1 MNVNNATPIMP
12 AVQQPVL
19 NQEAKACAQNAFPKP
34 PEVAQPAPRSEAP
47 DQSKQKANLEASGWR
62 ASQHAIAAKGRDGL
76 DNYTDAPNQRLEQ
89 ASAAYKAIEKQ
100 EQRAS
105 VDAIV

>member
-1 MNVNNATPIMP
+1 MP

-19 NQEAKACAQNAFPKP
+19 NQEAKACAQNAFPKA
-34 PEVAQPAPRSEAP
+34 PEVAQPAPRPEAP

-62 ASQHAIAAKGRDGL
+62 ASQHAIAAAANMAERSKGCDGL